1 MFYSK
6 GYSLERMSE
15 FLTTTSQGVY
25 GIPLGVSASYII
37 LFSIYGIATKIA
49 PIALALIMFGLGLG
63 LTVNDFLRVV
73 KIPRDFLV
81 GFLCQVILLPIIAFI
96 LIKIIPMPLEIA
108 LGVMVIA
115 AAPGGVTSNVLTKFA
130 NGDVALSVSLTAIV
144 SILSILTVPFIIFT
158 SADLLGVSEINRE
171 ISMTSMSL
179 KMFFVVTVP
188 VIFGMVVRSL
198 MTDFITRKTLIV
210 QRISVILFMIVFI
223 SIWVEEW
230 DRIISFIT
238 RAGLVAFILN
248 IVMIFTGYYV
258 AKYFTSGVAQRKCIS
273 LECGLQNGT
282 LAVFVATQ
290 LFDNIVFMV
299 PTAAYALIMF
309 VTSIF
314 FVLIVRKIN

>member
-1 MFYSK
+1 M
-6 GYSLERMSE
+6 E
-15 FLTTTSQGVY
+15 
-25 GIPLGVSASYII
+25 
-37 LFSIYGIATKIA
+37 IATKIA
-49 PIALALIMFGLGLG
+49 PIALAIIMLGLGLG

-96 LIKIIPMPLEIA
+96 LIKIIPMPIEIA

-115 AAPGGVTSNVLTKFA
+115 AAPGGVTSNILTKFA

-198 MTDFITRKTLIV
+198 MTDFITRKTLII

-238 RAGLVAFILN
+238 RAGLVSFILN

-290 LFDNIVFMV
+290 LFDDIVFMV

>member
-1 MFYSK
+1 M
-6 GYSLERMSE
+6 E
-15 FLTTTSQGVY
+15 
-25 GIPLGVSASYII
+25 
-37 LFSIYGIATKIA
+37 IATKIA
-49 PIALALIMFGLGLG
+49 PISLAIIMLGLGLG

-158 SADLLGVSEINRE
+158 SADLLGVTEINRE
-171 ISMTSMSL
+171 ISMKSMSL

-188 VIFGMVVRSL
+188 VIFGMILRSL
-198 MTDFITRKTLIV
+198 MTDFIMRKTLSI
-210 QRISVILFMIVFI
+210 QRISVILFIIVFI

-230 DRIISFIT
+230 DRIMSFIT
-238 RAGLVAFILN
+238 RAGLITLILN
-248 IVMIFTGYYV
+248 IVMIFIGYYV

-290 LFDNIVFMV
+290 LFDDIVFMV

-309 VTSIF
+309 VTSII